1 MLPTESLG
9 WIGFQALKVRLA
21 GRLAPFASRKA
32 SVDRPTRIQ
41 NDADLLDCDLRDVL
55 KTATLDVE
63 LSVEEYHDL
72 HQRAHGLLLSLN
84 HMVNEEF
91 ISGYADDD
99 SSLGDSHD
107 IAKVGSVY
115 PRLAAL
121 MVFLDASNHSQFDL
135 LSDPSS
141 SLFML
146 RSDAIRN
153 QAISQVAAWK
163 AVLQRLIVRSDQ
175 SQSRNDAFQP
185 QMRLDELKPK
195 LHQNALPRNPVGDVM
210 DAIFKEFQQI
220 NCGMTHEIKLRV
232 LEESHTDSS
241 RPKIEMLM
249 SCCQSGC
256 DWQEAVCDSIQ

>member
-41 NDADLLDCDLRDVL
+41 NDADLLDCDLRDIL
-55 KTATLDVE
+55 KTATLDVDM
-63 LSVEEYHDL
+63 SVEEYHDL
-72 HQRAHGLLLSLN
+72 HQRAHGLLVSLD

-91 ISGYADDD
+91 IAGYEDDD
-99 SSLGDSHD
+99 NSLGDSHD
-107 IAKVGSVY
+107 ITKVGSVY

-121 MVFLDASNHSQFDL
+121 MLFLDASNHSQFDL

-141 SLFML
+141 SLFTL
-146 RSDAIRN
+146 PSGTIRN
-153 QAISQVAAWK
+153 QAVTQVAAWK
-163 AVLQRLIVRSDQ
+163 AVLQRLIAKSDQ
-175 SQSRNDAFQP
+175 SQSRHDAFQP
-185 QMRLDELKPK
+185 QMRLGEPKPK
-195 LHQNALPRNPVGDVM
+195 LHQNAVTRNPVGVVM
-210 DAIFKEFQQI
+210 DAIFKEFQQVD
-220 NCGMTHEIKLRV
+220 CGMTHEIKLRV
-232 LEESHTDSS
+232 LDESHTDSS
-241 RPKIEMLM
+241 RSRIEMLM